1 MGYIDKQN
9 ELLQKLHDTDYDL
22 FDGDKEEAL
31 SFVEEQLTALPD
43 YANIV
48 IKEQIMLPIWQQ
60 RYEGEEYRENVQK
73 IDMQRRNTHDCAI
86 NSMNILNR
94 INSNLGLDPFFDV
107 DTNDRH
113 AVANAVGKYI
123 CEVYNDGIGETFDD
137 SVYNKTQEYD
147 IKKINERLSNTI
159 NTLETNNKCS
169 EKTNENEFD

>member
-1 MGYIDKQN
+1 
-9 ELLQKLHDTDYDL
+9 
-22 FDGDKEEAL
+22 
-31 SFVEEQLTALPD
+31 
-43 YANIV
+43 
-48 IKEQIMLPIWQQ
+48 
-60 RYEGEEYRENVQK
+60 
-73 IDMQRRNTHDCAI
+73 
-86 NSMNILNR
+86 MNILNR